1 MNLIELINS
10 LKEKNSV
17 YEKDIESVIDEK
29 LEMQIEINNLKL
41 SKIKSNKNKLNILI

>member
-41 SKIKSNKNKLNILI
+41 DKIKSNKNKSNFLI